1 MRRSSRTRLSPP
13 VKPGE
18 SLLTKDPIGLIVPP
32 VMKMLDGNTVT
43 SIFTVLENQQQEL
56 EDAVTAALEHEDY
69 KALSQWLEFLKFDQ
83 DSVGK
88 IVDIVAT
95 AAGLVSVIG
104 AVVSVFETARK
115 LSDLLGIVDSHDF
128 GLEATVLE
136 ISANVKQLYGCLEQA
151 QRNGLSKEANVWRTL
166 VDQFDEREGDA
177 RVRVHIEF
185 RPLAGNNDAAH
196 PAKVAVTLTPLTVDF
211 QPDAFLIYMDV
222 PAMHESD
229 ASEREQSP
237 QPQDVVVQG
246 LSVRVIPS
254 YLVVDSDFFDAYWDV
269 MHRMLTAM
277 VRTQLRVR
285 FGPDAP
291 NVPHAPNPDPEIV
304 TVNGSP
310 SNHTSDKEKEKPP
323 DEEASRAEQRVL

>member
-104 AVVSVFETARK
+104 AVV
-115 LSDLLGIVDSHDF
+115 
-128 GLEATVLE
+128 
-136 ISANVKQLYGCLEQA
+136 
-151 QRNGLSKEANVWRTL
+151 
-166 VDQFDEREGDA
+166 
-177 RVRVHIEF
+177 
-185 RPLAGNNDAAH
+185 
-196 PAKVAVTLTPLTVDF
+196 
-211 QPDAFLIYMDV
+211 
-222 PAMHESD
+222 
-229 ASEREQSP
+229 
-237 QPQDVVVQG
+237 
-246 LSVRVIPS
+246 
-254 YLVVDSDFFDAYWDV
+254 
-269 MHRMLTAM
+269 
-277 VRTQLRVR
+277 
-285 FGPDAP
+285 
-291 NVPHAPNPDPEIV
+291 
-304 TVNGSP
+304 
-310 SNHTSDKEKEKPP
+310 
-323 DEEASRAEQRVL
+323 